1 VSDDGLD
8 GTLGEG
14 APSGFELEF
23 EPEWVDRG
31 PADAQLA
38 FGFARQNTSC
48 EQATLG

>member
-14 APSGFELEF
+14 ALRGFELEF

-31 PADAQLA
+31 PADTQLA
-38 FGFARQNTSC
+38 FRSGYFSSGIAQLRY
-48 EQATLG
+48 